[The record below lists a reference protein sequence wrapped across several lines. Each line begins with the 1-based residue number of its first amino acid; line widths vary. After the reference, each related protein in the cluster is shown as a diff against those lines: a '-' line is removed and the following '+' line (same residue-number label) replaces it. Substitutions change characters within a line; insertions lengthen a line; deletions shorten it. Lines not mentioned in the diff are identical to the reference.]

1 MKKKI
6 GLSFLVVT
14 LALLVAFSFVAI
26 SHLLIKTGRANPYT
40 SVDISADANNKLG
53 IGTSEFKTS
62 GVVGLA
68 FDKMAMGI
76 CLEKIKMTSNYT
88 ACADF
93 WNEFTHV
100 LVNYLLDTN
109 CNIVAFVLD

>member
-1 MKKKI
+1 M
-6 GLSFLVVT
+6 
-14 LALLVAFSFVAI
+14 
-26 SHLLIKTGRANPYT
+26 
-40 SVDISADANNKLG
+40 DISADANNKLG

-62 GVVGLA
+62 GVIGLA